1 MPETNPTL
9 NTADAIAA
17 SSTAADKPVFDPNSQ
32 NLANTV
38 DDGPNQFVDGKSPTD
53 KSIKPEDAEAKAKA
67 DADAQAK
74 ADQEK
79 ADKEKAEAERFDKH
93 PRFQELISKTKTL
106 EESLQTE
113 REARIRAEAERDVVQ
128 RTSTKVEKKP
138 EELPFKDTSQMTG
151 EEIAE
156 WLATDPKGYNANLR
170 AEAKYIAQQEL
181 KRELEIRDQAL
192 TKTQRDNKIKADY
205 EQYEKDHPDFV
216 EMWNSGKIL
225 AYVEA
230 HPGYSPIAAHMALT
244 REAREKEI
252 RESALKESAQK
263 LKDAEEKAKKDAEA
277 KRKASSVLGGGPA
290 SRPGDTVDAE
300 LQNSKERGG
309 TVTVLL
315 NRLRKMRA
323 AQ

>member
-1 MPETNPTL
+1 MPEPNPTL

-17 SSTAADKPVFDPNSQ
+17 SSTAADKPVFDPGAS
-32 NLANTV
+32 NLVNTV
-38 DDGPNQFVDGKSPTD
+38 DGPNKMVDAPADTTD

-67 DADAQAK
+67 EADAKAK

-79 ADKEKAEAERFDKH
+79 ADQEGRFDKH
-93 PRFQELISKTKTL
+93 PRFQELISRTKTL

-128 RTSTKVEKKP
+128 KASTKVDEKPK
-138 EELPFKDTSQMTG
+138 ELPFKDTSEMTG

-181 KRELEIRDQAL
+181 KRELEIRDQTL
-192 TKTQRDNKIKADY
+192 SKTQRDNKIKADY
-205 EQYEKDHPDFV
+205 EQYEKDHPDFI

-244 REAREKEI
+244 REAREKTI
-252 RESALKESAQK
+252 RDEALKDANQK

-290 SRPGDTVDAE
+290 ARPGEPVDAE
-300 LQNSKERGG
+300 LQNTKERGG
-309 TVTVLL
+309 PVTVLFE
-315 NRLRKMRA
+315 RLKKMRA
-323 AQ
+323 AR

>member
-1 MPETNPTL
+1 MPEPNPTL

-17 SSTAADKPVFDPNSQ
+17 SSTAADKPVFDPGAS
-32 NLANTV
+32 NLVNTV
-38 DDGPNQFVDGKSPTD
+38 DGPNKMVDAPAATTD

-79 ADKEKAEAERFDKH
+79 ADQEGRFDKH
-93 PRFQELISKTKTL
+93 PRFQELISRTKTL

-128 RTSTKVEKKP
+128 KASTKVEKPK
-138 EELPFKDTSQMTG
+138 ELPFKDTSEMTG

-181 KRELEIRDQAL
+181 KRELEIRDQTL
-192 TKTQRDNKIKADY
+192 SKTQRDNKIKADY
-205 EQYEKDHPDFV
+205 EQYEKDHPDFI

-244 REAREKEI
+244 REAREKTI
-252 RESALKESAQK
+252 RDEALKDANQK

-290 SRPGDTVDAE
+290 ARPGEPVDAE
-300 LQNSKERGG
+300 LQNTKERGG
-309 TVTVLL
+309 PVTVLFE
-315 NRLRKMRA
+315 RLKKMRA
-323 AQ
+323 AR